1 MLDVRIEE
9 LQARLSWYLDQ
20 VRRGESLAIRDHDT
34 LVARVLPPDA
44 EPRPIPDRVAQLVAQ
59 GLLTLKP
66 PPRNLPQPIDMLPG
80 DKSAVDYVLEQRR

>member
-34 LVARVLPPDA
+34 VVARVLPPDA
-44 EPRPIPDRVAQLVAQ
+44 DSRPAPDRIGQLVAQ
-59 GLLTLKP
+59 GLVSLKP
-66 PPRNLPQPIDMLPG
+66 PPRNLPEPTDMLPG